1 MFNRKSIVSIA
12 FLSMAVAAPMASAAD
27 VPEPTPQEVFSFVG
41 DEYQDYSRA
50 VDQLETELAAL
61 ESIEVTEDNADALQ
75 ARIERLRARHD
86 LALGRFMALS
96 VLAQTKAEQLKLEQ

>member
-41 DEYQDYSRA
+41 DEYQDYRRA
-50 VDQLETELAAL
+50 AEQLETELAAL
-61 ESIEVTEDNADALQ
+61 ESIEVTEDNAEALQ

-86 LALGRFMALS
+86 LALGRFMALAK
-96 VLAQTKAEQLKLEQ
+96 LAEIKGEQVNNQK

>member
-1 MFNRKSIVSIA
+1 MFNRKFIVSIA

-41 DEYQDYSRA
+41 DEYQVYSRA
-50 VDQLETELAAL
+50 VDQIGTELAAL
-61 ESIEVTEDNADALQ
+61 ESIEVTEDNTDALQ

-96 VLAQTKAEQLKLEQ
+96 ALAQTKVEQLKLEK